1 MWEDDEARKE
11 RPRTWLLWNRMEVT
25 RGGLGWHHTPKDQ
38 LIQSSNP
45 STPPIPGNKLGTKR
59 KDQET
64 HCVRHMFMEYST
76 AVKA

>member
-11 RPRTWLLWNRMEVT
+11 RPRTWLLWNHMEVT

-45 STPPIPGNKLGTKR
+45 STPPSQGISWALNEKTK
-59 KDQET
+59 KHTVFVTCSWNSLQP
-64 HCVRHMFMEYST
+64 
-76 AVKA
+76 